1 MEDFMPI
8 EPMEDQEPS
17 RQSIIKAE
25 KKNKNRK
32 YNNFFEWVETIVAGV
47 VCAVLCFT
55 FVVRMVGVE
64 GISMQPTLYE
74 GDRILLSNLIPVY
87 SNGDVV
93 VVTKHHID
101 DRPLVKRIIAT
112 AGQTIDI
119 DFEQGKVYIDGEE
132 IDEPYIKEAT
142 YTDEGT
148 EFPLTVPEGYVFCMG
163 DNRNESMDSRDP
175 RVGLI
180 DTRYI
185 LGKAVFRVYP
195 FDSIGLID

>member
-17 RQSIIKAE
+17 RQSIIIAE

-119 DFEQGKVYIDGEE
+119 DFEHKKVSLSIRALLEGSQEHAAEGEDGS
-132 IDEPYIKEAT
+132 EA
-142 YTDEGT
+142 
-148 EFPLTVPEGYVFCMG
+148 
-163 DNRNESMDSRDP
+163 
-175 RVGLI
+175 
-180 DTRYI
+180 
-185 LGKAVFRVYP
+185 
-195 FDSIGLID
+195 

>member
-87 SNGDVV
+87 LSLI
-93 VVTKHHID
+93 HI
-101 DRPLVKRIIAT
+101 
-112 AGQTIDI
+112 
-119 DFEQGKVYIDGEE
+119 
-132 IDEPYIKEAT
+132 
-142 YTDEGT
+142 
-148 EFPLTVPEGYVFCMG
+148 
-163 DNRNESMDSRDP
+163 
-175 RVGLI
+175 
-180 DTRYI
+180 
-185 LGKAVFRVYP
+185 
-195 FDSIGLID
+195 